1 MITTRI
7 AHVVPDFRATRS
19 LVLGSIFAVGLL
31 ASFGSVAKAAPAVVD
46 QYTEQVPSPGGE
58 KSPGGSNQ
66 PDRPGGSNQ
75 PDRPGG
81 SNQPDRGDD
90 GQTTGGGS
98 STGGSAGSGGGGESQ
113 GSGTTA
119 GTAVPN
125 GSLGSK
131 SASGENEDT
140 AGARAADR
148 SPAASAST
156 RAGSSKSA
164 SSVVDDIVEEGGNG
178 MGILFPLILVGSL
191 IAAGAIFFNRRQG
204 GTNSGGPSV
213 N

>member
-75 PDRPGG
+75 PDR
-81 SNQPDRGDD
+81 GDD

-131 SASGENEDT
+131 SASGENEDTAGARAAT